1 MLTPW
6 ETAATLSKEPYFIL
20 VPQLNLFA
28 WQDTV
33 LYIYVLLI
41 LIKK

>member
-6 ETAATLSKEPYFIL
+6 ETAATLTKEPYLIF